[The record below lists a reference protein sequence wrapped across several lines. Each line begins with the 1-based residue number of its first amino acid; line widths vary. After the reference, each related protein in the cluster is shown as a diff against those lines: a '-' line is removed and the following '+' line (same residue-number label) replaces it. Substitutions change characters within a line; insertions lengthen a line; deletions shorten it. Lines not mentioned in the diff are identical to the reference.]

1 MSNYKPKVG
10 LITFGDERQYE
21 WEKVFKNLTVPRH
34 DSAIE
39 YFSKLPIDLIVAE
52 SVARTRAEIREQV
65 DHLLAS
71 KVDVLVAHV
80 PCWTSPNLVVYG
92 IQRLNLPTILLSN
105 KSPATHGTVGYL
117 GAAGALDQIGYSF
130 IRVREDFENEDA
142 ISKNTIPYIRA
153 AFTVTRLRGMVFG
166 MFGGRALGIDTGT
179 IDPMQWRAMFGVDVE
194 YIDQLE
200 IIRRADL
207 VLDQPV
213 EDTMKWLSE
222 NVNRIDYDGN
232 KLTPEKLAFQIRCY
246 LATKEIIKEK
256 ELDFVAIQCM
266 PDLSTHYVPQCISAA
281 FLPGPYDAQGS
292 KEPVAMACEADGDG
306 ALTMEI
312 LKQVSGGKPVLFG
325 DLSYINES
333 KSVIYIP
340 NCGALCTWY
349 AARSDH
355 PNENLKKIQL
365 RPAVRPGG
373 GAITYFTA
381 APGPI
386 TLARLYR
393 KAGKYF
399 MVIISGEAID
409 LTPQDLNEFVQAR
422 GAHQLPTAF
431 IKVNAD
437 INEILGTIGSNHI
450 SGVAGLYINE
460 IVHFCELLGIE
471 YKVFSDVGS
480 QD

>member
-1 MSNYKPKVG
+1 
-10 LITFGDERQYE
+10 
-21 WEKVFKNLTVPRH
+21 
-34 DSAIE
+34 
-39 YFSKLPIDLIVAE
+39 
-52 SVARTRAEIREQV
+52 
-65 DHLLAS
+65 
-71 KVDVLVAHV
+71 
-80 PCWTSPNLVVYG
+80 
-92 IQRLNLPTILLSN
+92 
-105 KSPATHGTVGYL
+105 
-117 GAAGALDQIGYSF
+117 
-130 IRVREDFENEDA
+130 
-142 ISKNTIPYIRA
+142 
-153 AFTVTRLRGMVFG
+153 
-166 MFGGRALGIDTGT
+166 LGIDTGT

-213 EDTMKWLSE
+213 EDTVKWLSE

-256 ELDFVAIQCM
+256 ELDFIAIQCM

-355 PNENLKKIQL
+355 PNENLKNIQL

-422 GAHQLPTAF
+422 DAHQLPTAF

-460 IVHFCELLGIE
+460 IVHFCELLEIE
-471 YKVFSDVGS
+471 YKVFSEVGS